1 MHPQLYNAAAEGRV
15 DDLLEFGDQLEL
27 QLTPNKNTV
36 LHIAATFGHRRSVN
50 CVLANRPSL
59 LCREN
64 VKGNTALHLSAREGH
79 CKVVQA
85 LIESARSRL
94 PDQVLGKGIG
104 AVREMLRM
112 VNGDGDT
119 ALHEAVQYRHLDV
132 ARVLIEEDPDF
143 SHPPN
148 TSQETPLYLAA
159 EKGLDECVLGI
170 LNTCR
175 APSYGGPGG
184 RTALHAAVIF
194 DSEDALGSICCSK
207 TLGHMFHLHSHEAL
221 GVSIVLA
228 TSRSTRELLNWS
240 GGRLS
245 KVADKHG
252 WTPIHYAARLG
263 HEKRV
268 NQICL
273 SDERSKE
280 MGYLTADGDE
290 KKTALHLAASHGHVD
305 VMMFLVACYPD
316 CAEMVTSRGQN
327 ILHIA
332 VKDEQEEVIKFVLQH
347 SSLSSLINQKDN
359 DGNTPLHLLAASTNI
374 FPWRLVNHPRIE
386 KMTFNKENL
395 TPLDIAYSDK
405 YGFTTDIIR
414 KKLKKASARGQ
425 RDLISRNNIAQRKET
440 PLSMERKS
448 ISKEE

>member
-1 MHPQLYNAAAEGRV
+1 MHPKLYNAAAEGRV

-27 QLTPNKNTV
+27 QMTPNNNTV
-36 LHIAATFGHRRSVN
+36 LHIAATFGHKRSVKR
-50 CVLANRPSL
+50 VLANRPSL
-59 LCREN
+59 LCRVN

-85 LIESARSRL
+85 LIESARSRP
-94 PDQVLGKGIG
+94 PDQGLGQGIG
-104 AVREMLRM
+104 TLKEMLRM

-148 TSQETPLYLAA
+148 TSQETPLYLAT
-159 EKGLDECVLGI
+159 EKGLDECVFGI

-194 DSEDALGSICCSK
+194 DSEAN
-207 TLGHMFHLHSHEAL
+207 
-221 GVSIVLA
+221 
-228 TSRSTRELLNWS
+228 TRELLNWS

-245 KVADKHG
+245 KAADEHG

-268 NQICL
+268 RQICS

-280 MGYLTADGDE
+280 MGYLAADGDE
-290 KKTALHLAASHGHVD
+290 KKTALHLAASHGHVKI
-305 VMMFLVACYPD
+305 VKFLFACSPD

-332 VKDEQEEVIKFVLQH
+332 VKDMQEDVITFVLEH
-347 SSLSSLINQKDN
+347 PLLSSLINQKDN
-359 DGNTPLHLLAASTNI
+359 DGNTPLHLLAASSNV
-374 FPWRLVNHPRIE
+374 FSSGLVNHPGVE
-386 KMTFNKENL
+386 KMAFNKENL
-395 TPLDIAYSDK
+395 TPLDIACSDK
-405 YGFTTDIIR
+405 YQSTWVSV
-414 KKLKKASARGQ
+414 L
-425 RDLISRNNIAQRKET
+425 
-440 PLSMERKS
+440 P
-448 ISKEE
+448 